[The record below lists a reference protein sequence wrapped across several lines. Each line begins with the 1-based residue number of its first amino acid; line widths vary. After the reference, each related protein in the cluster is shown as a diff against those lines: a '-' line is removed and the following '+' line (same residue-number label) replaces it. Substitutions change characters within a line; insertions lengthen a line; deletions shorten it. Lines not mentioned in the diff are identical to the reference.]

1 MLEKTN
7 SERLDR
13 AKDRFA
19 ALKRGETISLD
30 QDQDQDEDEAD
41 VDVDVDV
48 DVGTEKEVPVVGQEK
63 RDIVMT

>member
-1 MLEKTN
+1 MLERTDA
-7 SERLDR
+7 ERLDR

-19 ALKRGETISLD
+19 ALKRGETIFL
-30 QDQDQDEDEAD
+30 DQDQDEDEAD

>member
-30 QDQDQDEDEAD
+30 QDQDEDE
-41 VDVDVDV
+41 VNVDV
-48 DVGTEKEVPVVGQEK
+48 DVGTEKEVVAGGQEK